1 MSSVF
6 TLLTHVSNHVTI
18 KASPPPRWFPP
29 EQQFYKVN
37 FGGAIFKNIDA
48 VGLGVVICDNN
59 GEVMGAMSQRVPLP
73 QTVVEVEA
81 LACLRAVFFAIE
93 LGLCDLVIEGDS
105 ALVIQAIKDGQPC
118 QSFYGHIV
126 DGILHLTAQLRC
138 FTFCHVKCN
147 CNRIADALAKK
158 SGVGLDFQVWVKD
171 LLELPC
177 WMFVEFY
184 FCSIKA
190 PVWHSV
196 WFLQK
201 KKKKFQFLSFRIL
214 QPAKDALTRKM
225 IYATAHRDFGQFS
238 DTIQNPHPMVATT
251 ILEFEF

>member
-1 MSSVF
+1 MSFVF

-18 KASPPPRWFPP
+18 EASPPPRWFPP

-37 FGGAIFKNIDA
+37 IGGAIFKNIDA
-48 VGLGVVICDNN
+48 VGLGVVIRDNN

-93 LGLCDLVIEGDS
+93 LLCDLVIEGDS

-126 DGILHLTAQLRC
+126 DDILHLTAQLRC

-201 KKKKFQFLSFRIL
+201 KEKFQFYLLESCSR
-214 QPAKDALTRKM
+214 QKM
-225 IYATAHRDFGQFS
+225 H
-238 DTIQNPHPMVATT
+238 
-251 ILEFEF
+251 

>member
-1 MSSVF
+1 MSSIF

-18 KASPPPRWFPP
+18 KASPPPRWFPL

-48 VGLGVVICDNN
+48 VGLGVVIRDNN

-126 DGILHLTAQLRC
+126 DDILHLTAQLRC

-201 KKKKFQFLSFRIL
+201 KKKFQFYLLESCSR
-214 QPAKDALTRKM
+214 QKM
-225 IYATAHRDFGQFS
+225 H
-238 DTIQNPHPMVATT
+238 
-251 ILEFEF
+251 